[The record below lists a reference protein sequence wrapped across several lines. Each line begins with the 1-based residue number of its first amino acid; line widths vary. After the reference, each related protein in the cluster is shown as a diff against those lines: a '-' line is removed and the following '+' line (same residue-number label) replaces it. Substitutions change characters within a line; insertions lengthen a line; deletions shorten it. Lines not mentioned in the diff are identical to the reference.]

1 MSAGPLIAINVLL
14 LYTVLGPMVLL
25 GIYTLFDFLGEQPAG
40 AFGQNASGV
49 KDPSLWTQRDLNR
62 LFD

>member
-25 GIYTLFDFLGEQPAG
+25 GIYTLFDFLGEQAPGISDSAGSSPRDPA
-40 AFGQNASGV
+40 
-49 KDPSLWTQRDLNR
+49 LWTQKDLDR
-62 LFD
+62 LFS

>member
-25 GIYTLFDFLGEQPAG
+25 GIYTLFDFLGEQAPG
-40 AFGQNASGV
+40 ISHSDGGSP
-49 KDPSLWTQRDLNR
+49 KDPALWSLKDLDR
-62 LFD
+62 LFS